1 MTLELKLC
9 KLPFWCASCSICSW
23 PIGGVTL
30 PLCCL
35 FSVYVD
41 FWLHPTSF
49 SWHQPFFSVSAIKH
63 SFQFSKTHKI
73 KLNALR
79 NFNMMHLAIS
89 SKTWSQPQKTLPSTR
104 PTLPSMVALHQRC
117 LFLTN
122 FNISLCFPTF
132 RVLPVFCSC
141 CLCDVLILSLFLLH
155 FLSNF
160 IILSLFLEED

>member
-9 KLPFWCASCSICSW
+9 KLPFWCASCSMWSW

-49 SWHQPFFSVSAIKH
+49 SWHQPFFSVSATKH

-73 KLNALR
+73 KLNPLR
-79 NFNMMHLAIS
+79 NFNMMQLAIS
-89 SKTWSQPQKTLPSTR
+89 SQTWSQPQKTLPSTW
-104 PTLPSMVALHQRC
+104 PTLPSMVALRQRAC
-117 LFLTN
+117 SSLISIFSSVFPPWECYLF
-122 FNISLCFPTF
+122 
-132 RVLPVFCSC
+132 PVVATS
-141 CLCDVLILSLFLLH
+141 VMH
-155 FLSNF
+155 
-160 IILSLFLEED
+160 